1 MKIPTLE
8 GTIDRRILINFT
20 VDKDVL
26 SKFLPKPFRPVLV
39 ADKGLAGI
47 CLIRLKYIRPN
58 GFPEMI
64 GIGSEN
70 AAHRIA
76 VEWTDNGQ
84 TKQGVY
90 ITRRDTNSLVNHWT
104 GGRLFPGVHHLA
116 KFDVDEHADKY
127 NIHIV
132 SSDKNEIAISAKQ
145 AVSFNSDSIFK
156 DLETA
161 STFYKNGAIGF
172 SPNKSGFD
180 GMELKTIEWRV
191 EPLAVDS
198 VKSSFFENELVFPKG
213 SVTFDNAL
221 LMRGI
226 KHKWKNYANCPD
238 E

>member
-8 GTIDRRILINFT
+8 GTIDRRILINFA

-26 SKFLPKPFRPVLV
+26 ANYLPKPFRPVLIG
-39 ADKGLAGI
+39 DKGLAGI
-47 CLIRLKYIRPN
+47 CLIRLKYIRPA
-58 GFPEMI
+58 GFPEII

-84 TKQGVY
+84 VKQGVY
-90 ITRRDTNSLVNHWT
+90 IPRRDTNSLFNHWT

-116 KFDVDEHADKY
+116 KFDVNENADEYK
-127 NIHIV
+127 IHII
-132 SSDKNEIAISAKQ
+132 SSDENIISINAKQ
-145 AVSFNSDSIFK
+145 SENFNSNSIFK
-156 DLETA
+156 NLKTA
-161 STFYKNGAIGF
+161 SDFYKNGAIGY
-172 SPNKSGFD
+172 SPNKTGYD
-180 GMELKTIEWRV
+180 GMELKTFEWHV
-191 EPLAVDS
+191 DSLAVKN
-198 VKSSFFENELVFPKG
+198 VKSSFFEDENVFPKG

-226 KHKWKNYANCPD
+226 KHKWKNYDVCP